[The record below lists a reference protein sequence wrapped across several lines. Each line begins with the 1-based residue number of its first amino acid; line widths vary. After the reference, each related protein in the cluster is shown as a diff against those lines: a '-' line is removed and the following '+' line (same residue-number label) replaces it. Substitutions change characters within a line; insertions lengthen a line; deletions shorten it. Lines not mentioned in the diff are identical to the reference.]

1 MAWEQLNA
9 VVLNGNTYNLPKLT
23 SNAFTWACNN
33 YNILTGTKKKDF
45 ASDVRDG
52 SQGDAPFRLTSYSEI
67 TTYNNQTFSFANSND
82 NFLFWAYTGSQV
94 TPVMTGT
101 IGNNSTNVQ
110 VDNFPNNGDAYP
122 VCYGFAIDS
131 ENEIAFMW
139 AASKNGYDSMYAVY
153 IMSAGTTETR
163 HLLYN
168 DLMANQPVL
177 YEWTSVPA
185 ISGKNGILSLAM
197 INDADIGDGNPT
209 TANSWAPIYRLS
221 SSANLEDLAERLIN
235 NQEEI
240 IIYSGDNF
248 YMKALREHYSGLGE
262 FDYLTLKFFL
272 LPGTGG
278 VENQIYSYRVTVN
291 TANKLHFLGFIIDE
305 ENEVAAVNIITRGQ
319 DTILG
324 TKYTDYNEPGATIS
338 AEVMHLLY
346 FWIKGSSLTP
356 GEDPDPLDSFEDNE
370 GDGGGDLIDRINNPV
385 PKPGIPYLGAYDT
398 GFMSQWV
405 IGKEGLKE
413 LSDFLWTSD
422 FWENVGKFFNDPR
435 EIIMG
440 LTISPVYPQ
449 NLSTSAEIKAGGITT
464 GVEGLRLTKQFER
477 YEMGSVKIDK
487 RLNLVDSETMKD
499 KKMGGIYFDYSP
511 FTELKLYL
519 PFCGEHTLD
528 TSDCMGKTL
537 SLAYTVDHISGI
549 CCAHLT
555 IKGDTDECHYNF
567 TGQMGVN
574 IPLSSEDYSGIF
586 HALLSSGAAIGGAI
600 ATIASGGMTAPMAVG
615 AAANAISNISNMGR
629 DVQYTSGGGSISGS
643 LASEYPYITIIEPDP
658 FMATNQKHYT
668 GYPCFETK
676 QLKSMRGYTKISAI
690 HLDGLSCTEIERDAI
705 RNQLSKGV
713 IIQSGDDL
721 PSPDPT
727 RPEGE
732 ESLILLHNLSDVDTI
747 GKKFEKDNQGHVEYI
762 ELTSKLLYNQD
773 FAAVGLLV
781 SEFNAGYNYAYIP
794 SFGRVYYIDKIT
806 AESGAMVR
814 YDLSCDAAESFWSEL
829 KECSALIDSTEQ
841 VKKAKLLVNNNT
853 WYMRQKKNIKTLLF
867 KDGAGNPTR
876 FHRGTSAQDPGDEC
890 FIITI
895 AGG

>member
-1 MAWEQLNA
+1 MSIRLVTITGFDSCSGFTLTTLND
-9 VVLNGNTYNLPKLT
+9 VLSQQESFFTYGADIRSATGDIIDLPTLK
-23 SNAFTWACNN
+23 
-33 YNILTGTKKKDF
+33 
-45 ASDVRDG
+45 
-52 SQGDAPFRLTSYSEI
+52 I
-67 TTYNNQTFSFANSND
+67 TISNNQLSAYGVNGVALGTASFIFPTDMYSYYGLAFAVDDAEEKGSIVGCYKPNGGWYYVNCSTFTAWNN
-82 NFLFWAYTGSQV
+82 NAIYQAIIGAEQQLYTWS
-94 TPVMTGT
+94 
-101 IGNNSTNVQ
+101 
-110 VDNFPNNGDAYP
+110 
-122 VCYGFAIDS
+122 
-131 ENEIAFMW
+131 
-139 AASKNGYDSMYAVY
+139 
-153 IMSAGTTETR
+153 
-163 HLLYN
+163 
-168 DLMANQPVL
+168 
-177 YEWTSVPA
+177 SVPA

-221 SSANLEDLAERLIN
+221 SSANLEDLASRLIN

-240 IIYSGDNF
+240 IIYSGDNY
-248 YMKALREHYSGLGE
+248 YMKAVREHYSGLGE
-262 FDYLTLKFFL
+262 FDYLTLKFYL

-319 DTILG
+319 DPILG
-324 TKYTDYNEPGATIS
+324 TKYTDYNDPGATIS
-338 AEVMHLLY
+338 AEDMHLLY
-346 FWIKGSSLTP
+346 FWIKGSSLSP

-370 GDGGGDLIDRINNPV
+370 GNGGGDLIDRINNPV
-385 PKPGIPYLGAYDT
+385 PTPGVPYLGAYDT

-405 IGKEGLKE
+405 IGKEGLKQ

-440 LTISPVYPQ
+440 LTISPVYPK
-449 NLSTSAEIKAGGITT
+449 NLSSSAEIKAGGITT
-464 GVEGLRLTKQFER
+464 GVNGLRLTKQFER

-499 KKMGGIYFDYSP
+499 KEMGGIYFDYSP

-555 IKGDTDECHYNF
+555 IKGDSDECHYNF

-586 HALLSSGAAIGGAI
+586 HALLSSGACIGGAI

-643 LASEYPYITIIEPDP
+643 LASEYPYITIVEPDP

-676 QLKSMRGYTKISAI
+676 KLKNMSGYTKISAI
-690 HLDGLSCTEIERDAI
+690 HLDGLSCTESEREII
-705 RNQLSKGV
+705 RAQLSRGV
-713 IIQSGDDL
+713 IIQTGDELPTPSSGDEL
-721 PSPDPT
+721 CK
-727 RPEGE
+727 
-732 ESLILLHNLSDVDTI
+732 IMLLTNLSDVDTI
-747 GKKFEKDNQGHVEYI
+747 GKKFYKSNGEVAYI
-762 ELTSKLLYNQD
+762 EIKSDLVYNQNYTR
-773 FAAVGLLV
+773 VGLLINQFDA
-781 SEFNAGYNYAYIP
+781 SCNYVYIP
-794 SFGRVYYIDKIT
+794 SFGRCYYVDSVT
-806 AESGAMVR
+806 VESGAMSR
-814 YDLSCDAAESFWSEL
+814 LDLVVDASESFWNEL
-829 KECSALIDSTEQ
+829 KECEALIESTQQ
-841 VKKAKLLVNNNT
+841 VSKAKLLVNNNT

-867 KDGAGNPTR
+867 KDSAGNAQR
-876 FHRGTSAQDPGDEC
+876 FHRGTSSEDPGDEC

>member
-1 MAWEQLNA
+1 MAWVQLSTIGEYTCSSLNVATYPPNQQYAYQDLLTLSHNSPTA
-9 VVLNGNTYNLPKLT
+9 VTDTG
-23 SNAFTWACNN
+23 SRTWNPA
-33 YNILTGTKKKDF
+33 DDWQF
-45 ASDVRDG
+45 
-52 SQGDAPFRLTSYSEI
+52 EI
-67 TTYNNQTFSFANSND
+67 TIQNYSPRNLGSVKRPNTHGSNVNMFGWSGLAYTSSKSDFIYYINEELEEADAFFVAYLGNGTTYCGTGSNNQTYRQELYQLIKSIEPI
-82 NFLFWAYTGSQV
+82 LYTWQ
-94 TPVMTGT
+94 
-101 IGNNSTNVQ
+101 
-110 VDNFPNNGDAYP
+110 
-122 VCYGFAIDS
+122 
-131 ENEIAFMW
+131 
-139 AASKNGYDSMYAVY
+139 
-153 IMSAGTTETR
+153 
-163 HLLYN
+163 
-168 DLMANQPVL
+168 
-177 YEWTSVPA
+177 SVPA
-185 ISGKNGILSLAM
+185 ISGKNGILTLAM
-197 INDADIGDGNPT
+197 INDADIGNGSPT
-209 TANSWAPIYRLS
+209 TANSWAPIRRLS

-240 IIYSGDNF
+240 IIYSGDNY

-262 FDYLTLKFFL
+262 FDYITLKFFL

-278 VENQIYSYRVTVN
+278 VENQIYSLRVTVN

-319 DTILG
+319 DPVLG
-324 TKYTDYNEPGATIS
+324 TKYTDYNDPGATIS
-338 AEVMHLLY
+338 AEDMHLLY
-346 FWIKGSSLTP
+346 FWIKGSSLSP
-356 GEDPDPLDSFEDNE
+356 DEDPDPLDSFEDNE

-385 PKPGIPYLGAYDT
+385 PTPGVPYLGAYDT

-405 IGKEGLKE
+405 IGKEGLKQ
-413 LSDFLWTSD
+413 LSDFLWSSD
-422 FWENVGKFFNDPR
+422 FWDNVGKFFNDPR

-440 LTISPVYPQ
+440 LTISPVYPK
-449 NLSTSAEIKAGGITT
+449 NLSSSAEIKAGGITT
-464 GVEGLRLTKQFER
+464 GVSGLRLTKQFER

-499 KKMGGIYFDYSP
+499 KEMGGIYFDYSP

-555 IKGDTDECHYNF
+555 IVGETDECHYNF

-586 HALLSSGAAIGGAI
+586 HALLSSGACIGGAI

-643 LASEYPYITIIEPDP
+643 LASEYPYISIIEPDP

-676 QLKSMRGYTKISAI
+676 TLGSMSGYTKISAI
-690 HLDGLSCTEIERDAI
+690 HLDGLSCTESEREII
-705 RNQLSKGV
+705 RAQLSRGV
-713 IIQSGDDL
+713 IIQTGDELPTPSSGDEL
-721 PSPDPT
+721 CK
-727 RPEGE
+727 
-732 ESLILLHNLSDVDTI
+732 IMLLTNLSDVDTI
-747 GKKFEKDNQGHVEYI
+747 GKKFYKSNGEVAYI
-762 ELTSKLLYNQD
+762 EIKSDLIYNQNYTR
-773 FAAVGLLV
+773 VGLLINQFDA
-781 SEFNAGYNYAYIP
+781 SCNYVYIP
-794 SFGRVYYIDKIT
+794 SFGRCYYVDSVT
-806 AESGAMVR
+806 VESGAMSR
-814 YDLSCDAAESFWSEL
+814 LDLVVDASESFWNEL
-829 KECSALIDSTEQ
+829 KDCEALIESTQQ

-867 KDGAGNPTR
+867 KDGAGNPAR
-876 FHRGTSAQDPGDEC
+876 FHRGTSSQDPGDEC

>member
-1 MAWEQLNA
+1 MAVRLVDISGGTFTSSTLKATPASLDFAGETSQINDMYDEGSNVFDA
-9 VVLNGNTYNLPKLT
+9 TKPDNENYTIFDNGIMKIEC
-23 SNAFTWACNN
+23 SNAGGGYTMYYYVYYNNTLIYNYSVSTDIGSGQKSPFIGFAFGVDDDTQKGMVWACTQVN
-33 YNILTGTKKKDF
+33 YYGAYYIYTVSHATLTPTQMENVYL
-45 ASDVRDG
+45 AI
-52 SQGDAPFRLTSYSEI
+52 TESERPP
-67 TTYNNQTFSFANSND
+67 
-82 NFLFWAYTGSQV
+82 YTWS
-94 TPVMTGT
+94 
-101 IGNNSTNVQ
+101 
-110 VDNFPNNGDAYP
+110 
-122 VCYGFAIDS
+122 
-131 ENEIAFMW
+131 
-139 AASKNGYDSMYAVY
+139 
-153 IMSAGTTETR
+153 
-163 HLLYN
+163 
-168 DLMANQPVL
+168 
-177 YEWTSVPA
+177 SVPA

-221 SSANLEDLAERLIN
+221 SSANLEDLASRLIN
-235 NQEEI
+235 NQEET
-240 IIYSGDNF
+240 IIYSGDNY
-248 YMKALREHYSGLGE
+248 YMKAVREHYSGLGE
-262 FDYLTLKFFL
+262 FDYLTLKFYL

-319 DTILG
+319 DPILG

-338 AEVMHLLY
+338 AEDMHLLY
-346 FWIKGSSLTP
+346 FWIKGSSLSP

-385 PKPGIPYLGAYDT
+385 PTPGVPYLGAYDT

-405 IGKEGLKE
+405 IGKEGLKQ

-440 LTISPVYPQ
+440 LTISPVYPK
-449 NLSTSAEIKAGGITT
+449 NLSSSAEIKAGGITT
-464 GVEGLRLTKQFER
+464 GVNGLRLTKQFER

-555 IKGDTDECHYNF
+555 IKGDSDECHYNF

-586 HALLSSGAAIGGAI
+586 HALLSSGACIGGAI

-643 LASEYPYITIIEPDP
+643 LASEYPYITIVEPDP

-676 QLKSMRGYTKISAI
+676 KLKNMSGYTKISAI
-690 HLDGLSCTEIERDAI
+690 HLDGLSCTESEREII
-705 RNQLSKGV
+705 RAQLSRGV
-713 IIQSGDDL
+713 IIQTGDELPTPSSGDEL
-721 PSPDPT
+721 CK
-727 RPEGE
+727 
-732 ESLILLHNLSDVDTI
+732 IMLLTNLSDVDTI
-747 GKKFEKDNQGHVEYI
+747 GKKFYKSNGEVAYI
-762 ELTSKLLYNQD
+762 EIKSDLVYNQNYTR
-773 FAAVGLLV
+773 VGLLINQFDA
-781 SEFNAGYNYAYIP
+781 SCNYVYIP
-794 SFGRVYYIDKIT
+794 SFGRCYYVDSVT
-806 AESGAMVR
+806 VESGAMSR
-814 YDLSCDAAESFWSEL
+814 LDLVVDASESFWNEL
-829 KECSALIDSTEQ
+829 KECEALIESTQQ
-841 VKKAKLLVNNNT
+841 VSKAKLLVNNNT

-867 KDGAGNPTR
+867 KDSAGNAQR
-876 FHRGTSAQDPGDEC
+876 FHRGTSSEDPGDEC